1 MRVEV
6 FRIAE
11 FISREV
17 VKVELAIVRDKEL
30 HTRGWTEFQRIGT
43 VIVDVVRS
51 QETGREL
58 DPPIG
63 SVRQTR
69 PPYSK
74 GLLAHIRVVE
84 VVEMDESG
92 QVGYN
97 LVMRRN
103 VEAKLAGKVVVLR
116 AQTHRDG
123 EAQQEQ

>member
-6 FRIAE
+6 FRVAE
-11 FISREV
+11 FISGEV
-17 VKVELAIVRDKEL
+17 VNVELAIVRDEEL
-30 HTRGWTEFQRIGT
+30 HTRVWTQFQRIGT
-43 VIVDVVRS
+43 IIVVVVRS
-51 QETGREL
+51 DQATREL

-69 PPYSK
+69 PSYSK
-74 GLLAHIRVVE
+74 GLLAQIRIVE

-92 QVGYN
+92 QVGYD

-103 VEAKLAGKVVVLR
+103 VEAKLVGKIIVLR
-116 AQTHRDG
+116 AQTHWDG